1 MEGVDFEENLWNT
14 MKEIPLDISVNL
26 GVVERIHIGKNYF
39 AMKIED
45 NRVLFK
51 EFRDVF
57 S

>member
-1 MEGVDFEENLWNT
+1 
-14 MKEIPLDISVNL
+14 MKTIPFDILVKP
-26 GVVERIHIGKNYF
+26 GVVEHIHIGKNYL

-57 S
+57 L